1 MSGASTPIDHLP
13 AFGAD
18 EQWVNVV
25 VETPKG
31 SRGKFKFDPQLG
43 IFMLHHVLPLG
54 SCFPFAFGFVPST
67 QAADGDPLDVLLLS
81 EVEVATGIVV
91 KARLIG
97 IIEAEQTEIDG
108 KVVRNDRL
116 VAVPVGTLEDDPI
129 AEIEELGDRTLRE
142 FEAFFVNYDHLHGKE
157 FRPLHRRGPGA
168 AMEALR
174 RSILP
179 TG

>member
-1 MSGASTPIDHLP
+1 MNSAPTAIDRLQ

-18 EQWVNVV
+18 EQWINVV

-81 EVEVATGIVV
+81 DVVVATGIVV

-97 IIEAEQTEIDG
+97 IIEAEQTESDG

-129 AEIEELGDRTLRE
+129 ADMQELGERTLGE
-142 FEAFFVNYDHLHGKE
+142 FEAFFVNYDHQHGKE

-168 AMEALR
+168 AMAALR

-179 TG
+179 TV